1 MIKMVKWI
9 GEIFQV
15 NETLEEGKSF
25 RARLIDFSGE
35 RGDCFATFKETDVAK
50 ISRKYIKCGNNFTW
64 IIDVSKKQTK
74 LIMHKPKIL
83 TTKEI
88 REAKKKAMRYTSYN
102 ELMEGSK

>member
-1 MIKMVKWI
+1 MVKWI

-25 RARLIDFSGE
+25 RARLIDLSGK

-50 ISRKYIKCGNNFTW
+50 VSRKYIKCGNNFTW

-83 TTKEI
+83 TMKEI
-88 REAKKKAMRYTSYN
+88 REAKKRTMRYSSYN
-102 ELMEGSK
+102 KLMEGSK